1 MDSMRIKFR
10 EKSNLV
16 ADCDNLQ
23 MMIGYVKVVYDML
36 FLKIWLGTFVQ
47 GDIEGKKGRMK
58 VVEQDMAKA
67 EEKKKEVEA
76 QLEVVKRKQ
85 EEERRA
91 RLMKAIFVSYTKY

>member
-1 MDSMRIKFR
+1 
-10 EKSNLV
+10 
-16 ADCDNLQ
+16 
-23 MMIGYVKVVYDML
+23 MIGY
-36 FLKIWLGTFVQ
+36 VQ

-76 QLEVVKRKQ
+76 QLEVWKKKQ

-91 RLMKAIFVSYTKY
+91 RLMNTVYLKYEI